1 MLKNE
6 NRIITDDWSKYNMHD
21 VVFKPKNMTP
31 EELRNGV
38 IKMYNEYYSNKY
50 TIKRIVKSIKLGFYQ
65 FFLVLFRNM
74 ITTMG
79 TTQLKKKL

>member
-1 MLKNE
+1 
-6 NRIITDDWSKYNMHD
+6 
-21 VVFKPKNMTP
+21 MTP

-50 TIKRIVKSIKLGFYQ
+50 TIKRIVRSIKLGFYP